1 MKLFNGKGGDHMG
14 DDVMNEKELKDQI
27 IKEYVN
33 LQRVKSAQDRDA
45 EIAYQERVL
54 KARMQSLGIPTD
66 ELELK

>member
-1 MKLFNGKGGDHMG
+1 MG

-33 LQRVKSAQDRDA
+33 LQRVKSAPDRDA

-54 KARMQSLGIPTD
+54 KARMQSLGLSTE
-66 ELELK
+66 ELDIK

>member
-1 MKLFNGKGGDHMG
+1 MG
-14 DDVMNEKELKDQI
+14 DDVMNEKELKDQV
-27 IKEYVN
+27 IKEFVN

-54 KARMQSLGIPTD
+54 KARMQSLGISTE